1 VAAPGG
7 KLLNILVSSIELE
20 FKLGRNKVRYRA
32 SLATESTLTLR
43 NSDGVGKGKDSL
55 IEMLLL

>member
-20 FKLGRNKVRYRA
+20 FKLGGNKVR

>member
-20 FKLGRNKVRYRA
+20 FKLGRNKVR